1 MSLYM
6 GTRPKIFLS
15 REVKNNNINAMVN
28 PGFPR
33 GGANLLFGQIFPQ
46 NSVKM
51 KEIGLRVGA
60 LVPPPDPPMKLFSGP
75 LPSS

>member
-28 PGFPR
+28 PGFPQGG
-33 GGANLLFGQIFPQ
+33 GGANLLFGQIFPK

-51 KEIGLRVGA
+51 KEIGPRVGA
-60 LVPPPDPPMKLFSGP
+60 LVPPPRIRQ
-75 LPSS
+75 